1 MIPRHQTGFT
11 CIMKS
16 SPDDETGGIQASS
29 AAKQFRPVQI
39 HPDTKKTSALG
50 RGFFQSDELK
60 DIG

>member
-39 HPDTKKTSALG
+39 HPDTKKPLHWAEV
-50 RGFFQSDELK
+50 FFNQTN
-60 DIG
+60 

>member
-16 SPDDETGGIQASS
+16 SPDDETGRIQASS

-39 HPDTKKTSALG
+39 HPDTKKPPLMAEV
-50 RGFFQSDELK
+50 FLK
-60 DIG
+60 QMN